1 MSKRL
6 VVLVVAPLVLVGGA
20 SLASATTTAG
30 STHGTSHT
38 ICIGVT
44 SDPSS
49 SGRDGI
55 CVRTDPFI

>member
-6 VVLVVAPLVLVGGA
+6 VVLVVAPLVLFGGA
-20 SLASATTTAG
+20 SLASASTAAP
-30 STHGTSHT
+30 SSPTHK

-55 CVRTDPFI
+55 CIRTDPLT